1 MKILNIKK
9 IETLLTVITVFLIT
23 LVILSGTYLRPLFP
37 TNILLGSLPNFV
49 GAFVLYTLCFPLFK
63 GRVLNHRNRLI
74 LSAVFVFSFLTIE
87 EFYPFFTATKTFD
100 WYDILANGIG
110 VVLGY
115 FFYFRITKLGD
126 EKK

>member
-1 MKILNIKK
+1 MK
-9 IETLLTVITVFLIT
+9 TLLTVITVFLIT
-23 LVILSGTYLRPLFP
+23 VVILSGTYLRPLYP
-37 TNILLGSLPNFV
+37 ANIILGSLPNFV

-63 GRVLNHRNRLI
+63 GKVLNHRNLLI
-74 LSAVFVFSFLTIE
+74 LLAVFVFSFLTIE

-115 FFYFRITKLGD
+115 FFYLKTTSS
-126 EKK
+126 